1 MTDSKQPDA
10 APGKGHNN
18 PPSDD
23 ALIKE
28 AIKEGMAPHSETM
41 QRAKSWLD
49 SGTAPTDEDIDD
61 WRQLF
66 ADVKDV
72 EKAFGAVRDGIVKP
86 RHAAWQLAQ
95 KTCKTTLDR
104 LDDVKKKIGALIS
117 DYQNAKDRE
126 LEEQRRRDEEEAA
139 AAEAAAEAAEQEEAD
154 KLLGAEEQPA
164 ADGEMD
170 FGDAPVDADAAR
182 AEADEAKERAD
193 QTAAQ
198 QKEAT
203 KGMRTYRTPEII
215 GDWQPGEGEAWA
227 TITAGSVRQ
236 NIYCVIP
243 KLDPTA
249 CKEFVDEWVRKN
261 AARLEKE
268 GKAVPGVKIN
278 VERRAI

>member
-1 MTDSKQPDA
+1 MTDSTQPDA

-41 QRAKSWLD
+41 KRAKSWLD
-49 SGTAPTDEDIDD
+49 SGNAPTDEDIDD

-104 LDDVKKKIGALIS
+104 LGDVKKKIGALIS
-117 DYQNAKDRE
+117 DWQNAKDRE
-126 LEEQRRRDEEEAA
+126 LEEQRRQEEQEAAA
-139 AAEAAAEAAEQEEAD
+139 AAEAATAAEQEEAD
-154 KLLGAEEQPA
+154 NLLGAEEQPS

-182 AEADEAKERAD
+182 AEADEAEQKVAE
-193 QTAAQ
+193 TAQ
-198 QKEAT
+198 QQKDAT

-215 GDWQPGEGEAWA
+215 GDWQPGEGEDWT
-227 TITAGSVRQ
+227 TIKARSVRQ
-236 NIYCVIP
+236 EIYCNIP
-243 KLDPTA
+243 KLDPDA

-278 VERRAI
+278 VERRAV